1 MTFLSH
7 PVVKDYIKEL
17 DVVTTTRESLR
28 NRMVDLYEQSYKT
41 QDDDERR
48 ALVMAAKDVERQV
61 SALTVKGNNYMLKI
75 DQLNGVR

>member
-7 PVVKDYIKEL
+7 PVVKDYMKEL
-17 DVVTTTRESLR
+17 DVVTTTREALR

-61 SALTVKGNNYMLKI
+61 SALTVKGNHYMLKI

>member
-48 ALVMAAKDVERQV
+48 ALVMAANDVERQV

>member
-1 MTFLSH
+1 MTFNSH
-7 PVVKDYIKEL
+7 PVVKDYMKEL
-17 DVVTTTRESLR
+17 DAVTSTREALR
-28 NRMVDLYEQSYKT
+28 NRMVDLYERSYKT

-61 SALTVKGNNYMLKI
+61 SALTVKGNHYMLKI

>member
-1 MTFLSH
+1 MTFNSH
-7 PVVKDYIKEL
+7 PVVKDYTQEL
-17 DVVTTTRESLR
+17 AKITKTREELR

-61 SALTVKGNNYMLKI
+61 SALTAKGSHYMLKI